1 MAKAVQSAP
10 AITLAPLA
18 LHTILEIYSIQKR
31 AMLRGV
37 ARRSLVVGQASTW
50 APSRAVTSHR
60 RIPPGHEEVPMGQ
73 KDSNLEPWT
82 CNASL
87 LRRKELGLM
96 GHVELLVDGRRVSP
110 RDLFKVGGA
119 L

>member
-1 MAKAVQSAP
+1 
-10 AITLAPLA
+10 
-18 LHTILEIYSIQKR
+18 
-31 AMLRGV
+31 
-37 ARRSLVVGQASTW
+37 
-50 APSRAVTSHR
+50 
-60 RIPPGHEEVPMGQ
+60 MGQ
-73 KDSNLEPWT
+73 KDSNLEPWA